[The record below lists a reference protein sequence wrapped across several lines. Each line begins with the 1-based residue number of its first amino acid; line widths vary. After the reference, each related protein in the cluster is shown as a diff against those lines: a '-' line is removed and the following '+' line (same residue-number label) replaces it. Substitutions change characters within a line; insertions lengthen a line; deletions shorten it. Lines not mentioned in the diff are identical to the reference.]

1 MEILLSIVALAAI
14 LTALVYRSRCA
25 AVIEAR
31 NNTER
36 LLGEAHRQSTI
47 MRSDIRLLVSDD
59 PTEAAQSKQA
69 YDKWRAEFGLP
80 QKVEKRPPSP
90 FDVVTVYLKTVN

>member
-14 LTALVYRSRCA
+14 LIAFAYRSRCT
-25 AVIEAR
+25 AVIAAR

-47 MRSDIRLLVSDD
+47 MRGDIRLMVSND
-59 PTEAAQSKQA
+59 PTEAAKSKQA

-80 QKVEKRPPSP
+80 QKEEFRFLSNV
-90 FDVVTVYLKTVN
+90 